1 MTSST
6 TSCSSGRRVGGAD
19 TNGQLTM
26 HRNIIVTRVDMR
38 TRCSEAEHA
47 LLTTAVDHY
56 TALKQTDRPELSSF
70 QTLSSWL
77 QRKRVEFWDTQPAY
91 GGSAE
96 IWATLQAACEAEDLD
111 TCMVYLQAAE
121 IKPAKPDLTSFYDSR
136 GFLYEVP
143 KWAVS
148 DPVDWR

>member
-1 MTSST
+1 
-6 TSCSSGRRVGGAD
+6 
-19 TNGQLTM
+19 M
-26 HRNIIVTRVDMR
+26 HSNNTVKTQDMR
-38 TRCSEAEHA
+38 ARCSEAGQA
-47 LLTTAVDHY
+47 LLTTVCTAV
-56 TALKQTDRPELSSF
+56 KQTDQPELSRF
-70 QTLSSWL
+70 LTLPRCL
-77 QRKRVEFWDTQPAY
+77 QRKRSEFWDTQPAY

-148 DPVDWR
+148 DPVDWP